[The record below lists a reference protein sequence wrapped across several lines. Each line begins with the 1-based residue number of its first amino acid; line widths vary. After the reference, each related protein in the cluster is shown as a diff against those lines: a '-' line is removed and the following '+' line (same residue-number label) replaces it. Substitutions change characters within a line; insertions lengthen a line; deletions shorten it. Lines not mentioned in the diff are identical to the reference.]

1 MSANPAAENW
11 KNQGNTAFQK
21 GQNSEAVKCYSKAIE
36 IDSNNHVYY
45 TNRATAYAGMEEWE
59 KCLIDADKAISMKND
74 WVKGYFRRGQA
85 LVGLKRYEE
94 GVVSYRKAV
103 ELDPKNEDITSRM
116 KEAEQLFKKYKPKVN
131 ADGSALSPSQKVKEE
146 GNEYFRVGKI
156 PQAID
161 AYSKALGLCT
171 DKEANVKAD
180 IFCNRAACYVQLYEP
195 HKVINDCTEC
205 LNLSPINSKALLRR
219 GLANESLDKMRLALD
234 DFRKVMSL
242 DPRNT
247 VALQSSSRIMNAL
260 KAQGKSVE

>member
-1 MSANPAAENW
+1 MSNPAAENW
-11 KNQGNTAFQK
+11 KNQGNQAFQK

-36 IDSNNHVYY
+36 IDGNNHVYY

-59 KCLIDADKAISMKND
+59 KCLTDSNKALSIKTD
-74 WVKGYFRRGQA
+74 WVKGFFRKGQA

-94 GVVSYRKAV
+94 GIVAYRRAV
-103 ELDPKNEDITSRM
+103 ELDPKNEDITFRL
-116 KEAEQLFKKYKPKVN
+116 KEAENLFKKYKPKVN
-131 ADGSALSPSQKVKEE
+131 ADGTPLTISQRAKEE
-146 GNEYFRVGKI
+146 GNEFFKIGKI
-156 PQAID
+156 PQAIE

-171 DKEANVKAD
+171 EKESNVKAD
-180 IFCNRAACYVQLYEP
+180 ILCNRAACYVQLYEP

-205 LNLSPINSKALLRR
+205 LNISPMNVKALLRR

-260 KAQGKSVE
+260 KAQGKSVD